1 MTGPSFWSQFE
12 LRQLRCFVA
21 AAEELHFGRAAARM
35 NMTQPPLSRQIQ
47 LLEHVLGVKLLDR
60 TSRAVK
66 LTPAGRVF
74 LLEAR
79 RILRLTESAAL
90 ATRRIASGEA
100 GTIALGFTAASGY
113 SFLPR
118 LLLQRASHAPNIDVV
133 LKEMV
138 SSEQMESL
146 LTGRI
151 DVGLLRPPI
160 GRGEFTVLKVAEERL
175 VAALPVGDPRL
186 VEAMLTLTHFDRRP
200 LIMYSAEGA
209 RYFHD
214 MLGELF
220 EAEGISPIAIQS
232 LSQIHSMLALVRAG
246 IGAALVPE
254 AAQSLHFDDV
264 HFRPVE
270 TDPLAPVELYAAWRS
285 DNDNPALAAF
295 LDLLRPEP
303 EASDMDAL
311 AASNDDVLY

>member
-1 MTGPSFWSQFE
+1 MTGASAQFE
-12 LRQLRCFVA
+12 LHQIRCFVA
-21 AAEELHFGRAAARM
+21 VADTLHFGKAAARM

-100 GTIALGFTAASGY
+100 GTITLGFTAASGY

-118 LLLQRASHAPNIDVV
+118 LLLQRAARAPNIDVA

-138 SSEQMESL
+138 STEQVESL

-151 DVGLLRPPI
+151 DVGLLRPPVT
-160 GRGEFTVLKVAEERL
+160 RSEFSTLKVASEGL
-175 VAALPVGDPRL
+175 VAALPFGDPRL
-186 VEAMLTLTHFDRRP
+186 AQASLTLQDFAPPVP
-200 LIMYSAEGA
+200 LIMYAPEGA

-214 MLGELF
+214 MLAELF
-220 EAEGISPIAIQS
+220 AQAGVAPVTIQS

-246 IGAALVPE
+246 IGAAIVPE

-264 HFRPVE
+264 QFRPIV
-270 TDPLAPVELYAAWRS
+270 TSPAAPVELYAAWKS
-285 DNDNPALAAF
+285 DNDNPALRGF
-295 LDLLRPEP
+295 LDLLRPEDVP
-303 EASDMDAL
+303 ED
-311 AASNDDVLY
+311 

>member
-1 MTGPSFWSQFE
+1 MTGASFWSQFE

-47 LLEHVLGVKLLDR
+47 LLEHVLGVRLLDR

-100 GTIALGFTAASGY
+100 GTITLGFTAASGY

-118 LLLQRASHAPNIDVV
+118 LLLQRASHAPNIDVA

-138 SSEQMESL
+138 SGEQMESL

-160 GRGEFTVLKVAEERL
+160 DRSEFTTRRVVRERL
-175 VAALPVGDPRL
+175 VVALPFGDDRLAEAALSLKD
-186 VEAMLTLTHFDRRP
+186 FDRRP
-200 LIMYSAEGA
+200 LVMYAADGA

-214 MLGELF
+214 MLTGLF
-220 EAEGISPIAIQS
+220 DAAAVKPVNVQS

-264 HFRPVE
+264 QFRPVTTE
-270 TDPLAPVELYAAWRS
+270 PTAPVELYAAWRS

-295 LDLLRPEP
+295 LDLLRQDETD
-303 EASDMDAL
+303 S
-311 AASNDDVLY
+311 AAAHD

>member
-1 MTGPSFWSQFE
+1 MTGASFWSQFE

-79 RILRLTESAAL
+79 RILRLTESAAMT
-90 ATRRIASGEA
+90 TRRIASGEA
-100 GTIALGFTAASGY
+100 GTINVGFTAASGY

-118 LLLQRASHAPNIDVV
+118 LLLQMRSSAPNIALV

-138 SSEQMESL
+138 SSEQVEAL
-146 LTGRI
+146 VTGRI
-151 DVGLLRPPI
+151 DVGFLRPPVD
-160 GRGEFTVLKVAEERL
+160 RGEFSTRRVVRESL
-175 VAALPVGDPRL
+175 VAALPAGDARL
-186 VEAMLTLTHFDRRP
+186 DKAALTMADFDGRP
-200 LIMYSAEGA
+200 LIMYASEAA
-209 RYFHD
+209 SYFHD
-214 MLGELF
+214 MLVQQF
-220 EAEGISPIAIQS
+220 EAAQASLNAVQS

-246 IGAALVPE
+246 HGAALVPE
-254 AAQSLHFDDV
+254 AAMSLRFDDV
-264 HFRPVE
+264 QFRAVE
-270 TDPLAPVELYAAWRS
+270 TRPARPVELYATWRS

-295 LDLLRPEP
+295 LDQIRE
-303 EASDMDAL
+303 EED
-311 AASNDDVLY
+311 

>member
-1 MTGPSFWSQFE
+1 MTGASFWSQFE

-60 TSRAVK
+60 TSRTVK

-100 GTIALGFTAASGY
+100 GTITLGFTAASGY

-118 LLLQRASHAPNIDVV
+118 LLLQRASHAPNIDVA

-138 SSEQMESL
+138 SAEQIEAL
-146 LTGRI
+146 TTGRI

-160 GRGEFTVLKVAEERL
+160 TRSEFTTLKVTSEPL
-175 VAALPVGDPRL
+175 VAALPFGDARL
-186 VEAMLTLTHFDRRP
+186 AKAQLTLADFDAAP
-200 LIMYSAEGA
+200 LVMYAPEGA
-209 RYFHD
+209 SYFHD
-214 MLGELF
+214 MLVGLF
-220 EAEGISPIAIQS
+220 EAAGVAPIVVQS
-232 LSQIHSMLALVRAG
+232 LSQIHSMLALVRSG
-246 IGAALVPE
+246 LGAALVPE
-254 AAQSLHFDDV
+254 AAMSLHFDDV
-264 HFRPVE
+264 HFRPVA
-270 TDPLAPVELYAAWRS
+270 TTPAAPVELYAAWRS
-285 DNDNPALAAF
+285 DNDNPALTSF
-295 LDLLRPEP
+295 LDLLRGDER
-303 EASDMDAL
+303 DA
-311 AASNDDVLY
+311 AAALD

>member
-1 MTGPSFWSQFE
+1 MTGESFWARFE

-21 AAEELHFGRAAARM
+21 AAEELHFGRAAERM

-47 LLEHVLGVKLLDR
+47 LLEHVLGVRLLDR

-66 LTPAGRVF
+66 LTPAGRAF

-90 ATRRIASGEA
+90 TTRRIASGEA
-100 GTIALGFTAASGY
+100 GTINVGFTAASGY

-118 LLLQRASHAPNIDVV
+118 LLLQMASGAPNIALV

-138 SSEQMESL
+138 SADQVESL

-151 DVGLLRPPI
+151 DVGFLRPPVN
-160 GRGEFTVLKVAEERL
+160 RSEFSTLRVVREGL
-175 VAALPVGDPRL
+175 VAALPASDERL
-186 VEAMLTLTHFDRRP
+186 AKASLTLADFNRKP
-200 LIMYSAEGA
+200 LIMYAPEGA

-214 MLGELF
+214 MLTALF
-220 EAEGISPIAIQS
+220 ETAGIQPRVAQS
-232 LSQIHSMLALVRAG
+232 LSQIHSMLALVRAA

-254 AAQSLHFDDV
+254 AAMSLHFDDIQFRAV
-264 HFRPVE
+264 ETEPSRPVE
-270 TDPLAPVELYAAWRS
+270 LHAVWRS
-285 DNDNPALAAF
+285 NNDNPVLATF
-295 LDLLRPEP
+295 LDQIQQ
-303 EASDMDAL
+303 
-311 AASNDDVLY
+311 DDG

>member
-1 MTGPSFWSQFE
+1 
-12 LRQLRCFVA
+12 
-21 AAEELHFGRAAARM
+21 
-35 NMTQPPLSRQIQ
+35 
-47 LLEHVLGVKLLDR
+47 
-60 TSRAVK
+60 
-66 LTPAGRVF
+66 
-74 LLEAR
+74 
-79 RILRLTESAAL
+79 
-90 ATRRIASGEA
+90 
-100 GTIALGFTAASGY
+100 
-113 SFLPR
+113 
-118 LLLQRASHAPNIDVV
+118 
-133 LKEMV
+133 
-138 SSEQMESL
+138 
-146 LTGRI
+146 
-151 DVGLLRPPI
+151 
-160 GRGEFTVLKVAEERL
+160 VAEDRL
-175 VAALPVGDPRL
+175 VAALPVGDQRL
-186 VEAMLTLTHFDRRP
+186 VEATLTLTDFDRRP

-270 TDPLAPVELYAAWRS
+270 TDPPAPVELYAAWRS

-303 EASDMDAL
+303 EAPMEMDAL
-311 AASNDDVLY
+311 AASNDDSLY

>member
-1 MTGPSFWSQFE
+1 
-12 LRQLRCFVA
+12 
-21 AAEELHFGRAAARM
+21 
-35 NMTQPPLSRQIQ
+35 
-47 LLEHVLGVKLLDR
+47 LEHVLGVKLLDR

-118 LLLQRASHAPNIDVV
+118 LLLQRSSHAPNIDVV

-138 SSEQMESL
+138 SSEQMEGL

-175 VAALPVGDPRL
+175 VAALPVGDQRL
-186 VEAMLTLTHFDRRP
+186 VEATLTLTDFDRRP
-200 LIMYSAEGA
+200 LIMYAAEGA

-270 TDPLAPVELYAAWRS
+270 TDPVAPVELYAAWRS

-311 AASNDDVLY
+311 AASNDDNLY

>member
-1 MTGPSFWSQFE
+1 MTGASFWSQFE

-60 TSRAVK
+60 TSRTVK

-118 LLLQRASHAPNIDVV
+118 LLLQRASHAPNIDVA

-138 SSEQMESL
+138 SDEQIEAL

-160 GRGEFTVLKVAEERL
+160 TRSEFTTRKVTSEPL
-175 VAALPVGDPRL
+175 VAALPFGDARL
-186 VEAMLTLTHFDRRP
+186 AKAQLTLADFDAAP
-200 LIMYSAEGA
+200 LVMYAPEGA

-214 MLGELF
+214 MLVGLF
-220 EAEGISPIAIQS
+220 EAADIAPVTIQS
-232 LSQIHSMLALVRAG
+232 LSQIHSMLALVRSG
-246 IGAALVPE
+246 LGAALVPE
-254 AAQSLHFDDV
+254 AAMSLHFDDV
-264 HFRPVE
+264 HFRPV
-270 TDPLAPVELYAAWRS
+270 TTTPAAPVELYAAWRS
-285 DNDNPALAAF
+285 DNDNPALTSF
-295 LDLLRPEP
+295 LDLLRG
-303 EASDMDAL
+303 DDA
-311 AASNDDVLY
+311 AAITD